1 MADEPSA
8 RGASLASCT
17 GASSM
22 AASTASLESWTGM
35 SDAAGKVLEAS
46 ASRVGELAGAS
57 ARTLNPRS
65 MRNLMLAMWDLSR
78 VRLTPA
84 PTAIPRQ
91 LVRMCALL
99 RIGAVG
105 AR

>member
-1 MADEPSA
+1 MSA
-8 RGASLASCT
+8 
-17 GASSM
+17 
-22 AASTASLESWTGM
+22 
-35 SDAAGKVLEAS
+35 AAGKVLEAS

-65 MRNLMLAMWDLSR
+65 MRNLVLAMWDLGS

-84 PTAIPRQ
+84 PTARPACATIPRQ
-91 LVRMCALL
+91 LVRTYALPRL
-99 RIGAVG
+99 GAVG